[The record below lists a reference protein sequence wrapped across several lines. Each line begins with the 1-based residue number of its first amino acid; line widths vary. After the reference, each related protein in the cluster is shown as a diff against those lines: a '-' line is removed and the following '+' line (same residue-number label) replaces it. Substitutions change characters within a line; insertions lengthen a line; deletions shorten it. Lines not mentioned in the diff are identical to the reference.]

1 MSPAI
6 RSVLRLR
13 SVATIREDPNR
24 IAEWPRPQVAL
35 SAWAAA
41 NRRITASSVGPAPP
55 GAWPPCVLV
64 LLGFRWP
71 CTNELTDVTTRDRP
85 AGETGCQERALPD
98 DRRDVHGAAADAER
112 REHPARADVPQGKQH
127 PRQPDHRSR
136 VVL

>member
-13 SVATIREDPNR
+13 SVAAIREHPNR

-35 SAWAAA
+35 CAWTAA

-64 LLGFRWP
+64 LLGFRCP
-71 CTNELTDVTTRDRP
+71 CTNELTNGITIEDARLRACAFRP
-85 AGETGCQERALPD
+85 GGGRTAGR
-98 DRRDVHGAAADAER
+98 ER
-112 REHPARADVPQGKQH
+112 RRCCCCRSHARQRERP
-127 PRQPDHRSR
+127 
-136 VVL
+136 